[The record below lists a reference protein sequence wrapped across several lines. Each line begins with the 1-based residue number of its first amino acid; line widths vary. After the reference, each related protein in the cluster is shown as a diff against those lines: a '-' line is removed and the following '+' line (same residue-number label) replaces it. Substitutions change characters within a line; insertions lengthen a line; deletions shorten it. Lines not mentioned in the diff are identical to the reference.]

1 MPTTVQFRRGTTAQ
15 NLSFTG
21 ALGEISIDTDLDI
34 IRVHDGAVAGGF
46 ALVGATA
53 TQTLTNKTL
62 TSPVLTTPNIGT
74 PSFAVLTS
82 ATGLPISTGVSGL
95 GTNVATFLA
104 TPSSVNLASAVTDET
119 GSGALVFATSPTLV
133 TPTIGVA
140 TATSVNKVAIT
151 APATSSTLTIADS
164 KTLTVSNTLTFTGT
178 DSTSF
183 AFPGTSDTVVTLTAT
198 QTLTNKTFSGNTSF
212 AGNIFPTG
220 NANANIGSTTL
231 QFNTIHAKATSAQ
244 YADLAE
250 NYIADADYA
259 PGTVVIFGGEQE
271 ITTTTES
278 HDTRVAGVIST
289 SPAYLMNSV
298 CDGLPV
304 ALQGR
309 VPCQVKGPVCK
320 GDLLVTSNIPGVAQ
334 KLNQYSYAPG
344 CVVGKSL
351 ENFESD
357 EQTLIEIVVGRL

>member
-21 ALGEISIDTDLDI
+21 AVGEISIDTDLKV
-34 IRVHDGAVAGGF
+34 IRVHDGALAGGT
-46 ALVGATA
+46 ALISATS
-53 TQTLTNKTL
+53 TQTL
-62 TSPVLTTPNIGT
+62 
-74 PSFAVLTS
+74 
-82 ATGLPISTGVSGL
+82 SG
-95 GTNVATFLA
+95 
-104 TPSSVNLASAVTDET
+104 
-119 GSGALVFATSPTLV
+119 
-133 TPTIGVA
+133 
-140 TATSVNKVAIT
+140 
-151 APATSSTLTIADS
+151 
-164 KTLTVSNTLTFTGT
+164 
-178 DSTSF
+178 
-183 AFPGTSDTVVTLTAT
+183 
-198 QTLTNKTFSGNTSF
+198 KTFSGNTSF

>member
-15 NLSFTG
+15 NLAFTG
-21 ALGEISIDTDLDI
+21 ALGEISIDTDLDV
-34 IRVHDGAVAGGF
+34 IRVHDGSAAGGH

-62 TSPVLTTPNIGT
+62 TFPVIDNIKLGYTTTATAAGTTTLTATSNRYQRFTGSTTQTI
-74 PSFAVLTS
+74 VLPVTS
-82 ATGLPISTGVSGL
+82 TLVTGVSYEIENASTGNL
-95 GTNVATFLA
+95 TVNSSGGNLVITIIPGVSVQCMCIGTALTTAADWDPEYNEFAA
-104 TPSSVNLASAVTDET
+104 IT
-119 GSGALVFATSPTLV
+119 GSGAVVLATSPTLV
-133 TPTIGVA
+133 TP
-140 TATSVNKVAIT
+140 
-151 APATSSTLTIADS
+151 
-164 KTLTVSNTLTFTGT
+164 
-178 DSTSF
+178 
-183 AFPGTSDTVVTLTAT
+183 
-198 QTLTNKTFSGNTSF
+198 TFSGNTSF

-250 NYIADADYA
+250 KYIADADYI
-259 PGTVVIFGGEQE
+259 PGTVVVFGGEQE

-289 SPAYLMNSV
+289 NPAYLMNSG
-298 CDGLPV
+298 CNGLSV

-320 GDLLVTSNIPGVAQ
+320 GDLLVTSDIPGVAQ

-357 EQTLIEIVVGRL
+357 QQTLIEIVVGRL